1 MNEAREAR
9 DEYIK
14 AMYRLAKSAP
24 GPWLEFVARFDA
36 YTQAE
41 LEQGIGTSNADMAVS
56 LGMGRRMVNLRN
68 DFRDVD
74 KIADKVKVA

>member
-1 MNEAREAR
+1 MSEQR

-14 AMYRLAKSAP
+14 AMYRLAKAAP
-24 GPWLEFVARFDA
+24 AQWLEFVARFDA

-41 LEQGIGTSNADMAVS
+41 LELGIGTSNADMAVS

-68 DFRDVD
+68 DFRDVE
-74 KIADKVKVA
+74 KLADKLKVA

>member
-1 MNEAREAR
+1 
-9 DEYIK
+9 
-14 AMYRLAKSAP
+14 
-24 GPWLEFVARFDA
+24 
-36 YTQAE
+36 
-41 LEQGIGTSNADMAVS
+41 